1 MNDMTT
7 DEFEA
12 LTRRLGLNPDDFDM
26 AELQQA
32 YQRLRVLMERL
43 DRPGR
48 PTDAECL
55 AVFDPTKAL

>member
-1 MNDMTT
+1 MTT

-32 YQRLRVLMERL
+32 YHRL
-43 DRPGR
+43 DALMTRLARPDR
-48 PTDAECL
+48 PPDTESL
-55 AVFDPTKAL
+55 GVFDPTRAP